1 MMSQSQIFLPCVAL
15 AVLTAMVWIR
25 LYVER
30 VGEMRARRIRPQ
42 VLASAKEV
50 AQALLKVN
58 AADHFR
64 NLFEVPVLFYV
75 LCISLAVTQ
84 LVTPLDIW
92 AAWSFVVLRAAHS
105 LIHLTYNRV
114 MHRFMVYA
122 TSTLLVYAMWVSF
135 GVRLLSA
142 Q

>member
-1 MMSQSQIFLPCVAL
+1 MVQSQIFLPCVAL

-30 VGEMRARRIRPQ
+30 IGEMRARRIRPQ
-42 VLASAKEV
+42 VLASAREV
-50 AQALLKVN
+50 TQALQNVN
-58 AADHFR
+58 AADNFR

-84 LVTPLDIW
+84 LVTLPDIW
-92 AAWSFVVLRAAHS
+92 AAWGFVALRAAHS
-105 LIHLTYNRV
+105 LVHLTYNRV

-122 TSTLLVYAMWVSF
+122 ASTVLVFIMWLSF
-135 GVRLLSA
+135 GVRLLAA

>member
-1 MMSQSQIFLPCVAL
+1 MVQSQIFLPCVAL

-30 VGEMRARRIRPQ
+30 IGEMRARRIRPQ
-42 VLASAKEV
+42 VLASAREV
-50 AQALLKVN
+50 TQALQNVN
-58 AADHFR
+58 AADNFR

-84 LVTPLDIW
+84 LATPLDMW
-92 AAWSFVVLRAAHS
+92 AAWSFVALRAAHS
-105 LIHLTYNRV
+105 LVHLTYNRV
-114 MHRFMVYA
+114 MHRFMAYA
-122 TSTLLVYAMWVSF
+122 ASTVLVFIMWLSF
-135 GVRLLSA
+135 GVRLLAA

>member
-1 MMSQSQIFLPCVAL
+1 MVQSQIFIPCVAL
-15 AVLTAMVWIR
+15 VVLTAMVWIR

-30 VGEMRARRIRPQ
+30 IGEMRARRIRPQ
-42 VLASAKEV
+42 VLASAREV
-50 AQALLKVN
+50 TQALQNVN
-58 AADHFR
+58 AADNFR

-84 LVTPLDIW
+84 LVTLPDIW
-92 AAWSFVVLRAAHS
+92 AAWGFVALRAAHS
-105 LIHLTYNRV
+105 LVHLTYNRV

-122 TSTLLVYAMWVSF
+122 ASTVLVFIMWLSF
-135 GVRLLSA
+135 GVRLLAA